1 MPTYEYAC
9 QKCGQHIEVVHG
21 FKDKP
26 PKKCEACGGALQK
39 VFHPVGIVFKGS
51 GFYKTDSRKTDK
63 GAKFKEPAAAS
74 TSASDS
80 SSSDSKSSSSADSKS
95 SSDSKS
101 PGSSDMSKSTSSAAG
116 KSEKSA

>member
-51 GFYKTDSRKTDK
+51 GFYKTDSRKSDK
-63 GAKFKEPAAAS
+63 DTKSTEPAAAS

-80 SSSDSKSSSSADSKS
+80 KPSSGSSDTSRSSSSAS
-95 SSDSKS
+95 
-101 PGSSDMSKSTSSAAG
+101 G

>member
-51 GFYKTDSRKTDK
+51 GFYKTDSRKADK
-63 GAKFKEPAAAS
+63 SAKSAEPAA
-74 TSASDS
+74 S
-80 SSSDSKSSSSADSKS
+80 SSKETSSGTSSADSKS
-95 SSDSKS
+95 AKSSGSSDS
-101 PGSSDMSKSTSSAAG
+101 GSSASG

>member
-63 GAKFKEPAAAS
+63 GAKSGEPAAAS

-80 SSSDSKSSSSADSKS
+80 SSSDSQ
-95 SSDSKS
+95 S
-101 PGSSDMSKSTSSAAG
+101 PGSSETSKSTSSASG

>member
-9 QKCGQHIEVVHG
+9 QKCGNHFEVVHG

-51 GFYKTDSRKTDK
+51 GFYKTDSRKSDK
-63 GAKFKEPAAAS
+63 SGKTEKTPAAAKS
-74 TSASDS
+74 DSGSSSKASDS
-80 SSSDSKSSSSADSKS
+80 TS
-95 SSDSKS
+95 
-101 PGSSDMSKSTSSAAG
+101 GSTSTSE

>member
-9 QKCGQHIEVVHG
+9 QKCGNHFEVVHG

-51 GFYKTDSRKTDK
+51 GFYKTDSRKSDK
-63 GAKFKEPAAAS
+63 SGKTEKTPTAAKSDSAS
-74 TSASDS
+74 STKASDS
-80 SSSDSKSSSSADSKS
+80 TSGSSS
-95 SSDSKS
+95 
-101 PGSSDMSKSTSSAAG
+101 TSE